1 MSSIRRDTAPESIT
15 TPEEIT
21 APERGFDQE
30 LSEKQRFFLYLSIV
44 LPNIELIHA
53 IWDTYKKGIDEDIL
67 SYHTSISP
75 FQPHPNGNDNF
86 FNALFHPIGGFIDA
100 EIFDLYYEPRE
111 NYLQSIVM
119 VGHPYFLCQFHRS
132 KQEIEGSPY
141 THCNYFDRLV
151 NEEQIKLLPLKKVKV
166 LEKAINRLL
175 CSDCGLTMDP
185 VIRYLYTIYS
195 MYNEKKIL
203 SATPIAI
210 DRRGKLCRFE

>member
-1 MSSIRRDTAPESIT
+1 MSSIRRG
-15 TPEEIT
+15 T

-30 LSEKQRFFLYLSIV
+30 LSEKQRFFLYLSTV
-44 LPNIELIHA
+44 LPNIDIIHA
-53 IWDTYKKGIDEDIL
+53 IWHTYKKGIDEDIL
-67 SYHTSISP
+67 RYHNQISP
-75 FQPHPNGNDNF
+75 FQAHPSGNDNL
-86 FNALFHPIGGFIDA
+86 FNALFHPIAGFIDA
-100 EIFDLYYEPRE
+100 EIFELYYEPRE
-111 NYLQSIVM
+111 NYLQSIVI
-119 VGHPYFLCQFHRS
+119 VGHPYFLCQFYRS
-132 KQEIEGSPY
+132 KQEIEDSDCTTGS
-141 THCNYFDRLV
+141 YFDRLV

-166 LEKAINRLL
+166 LEKAIDRLL